1 MRAMREQTHLI
12 QREVGL
18 LLQDVTRLADR
29 AGNLKRHMAM
39 TEKRE
44 IEISADRI
52 SKRGTAI
59 DRMDFDGP
67 QFDAAQL
74 AAATSQPDILESPVI
89 PDEAVE

>member
-1 MRAMREQTHLI
+1 LPT
-12 QREVGL
+12 
-18 LLQDVTRLADR
+18 R

-39 TEKRE
+39 TEKDLRE

-67 QFDAAQL
+67 QPDAAQL

-89 PDEAVE
+89 PDEAAE

>member
-1 MRAMREQTHLI
+1 MST
-12 QREVGL
+12 
-18 LLQDVTRLADR
+18 R
-29 AGNLKRHMAM
+29 AGNLKRPMAM
-39 TEKRE
+39 TEKDLRE

-67 QFDAAQL
+67 QPDAAQL

-89 PDEAVE
+89 PDEAAE